1 MNEELLK
8 KYYEIYTDC
17 WKFFRKW
24 NSPKSDEDWKQLLR
38 EAKELQKKDENSH
51 LRKRLIS
58 ETILEINRLCKKEQ

>member
-1 MNEELLK
+1 MNEEQLK

-24 NSPKSDEDWKQLLR
+24 CEPKSDDDWKQLLY
-38 EAKELQKKDENSH
+38 EAEKLQKKDDKSE

-58 ETILEINRLCKKEQ
+58 ETILEINRLCKKE